1 MIPKK
6 LDSETANE
14 LKKILGKLNI
24 TKPRVTIDFENEM
37 IELEDEEYA
46 VDDLLSA
53 AGSITPERAKEME
66 EDISKSREEWN

>member
-14 LKKILGKLNI
+14 LKKILGKLDI
-24 TKPRVTIDFENEM
+24 KKPRVTINFDNET
-37 IELEDEEYA
+37 IELEEDYS

-53 AGSITPERAKEME
+53 AGSVTPERAKEIE
-66 EDISKSREEWN
+66 AEIRKSREEWN